1 MQHFN
6 LTLNIHR
13 KNGQDSGEA
22 KNLINYAP
30 LSRTFYLSKKID
42 RLAKSNIGRRSNQ
55 KTASFPFPFLFLK
68 VDSERL

>member
-6 LTLNIHR
+6 LTLNIHL

-30 LSRTFYLSKKID
+30 LSHTFYINKKID

-55 KTASFPFPFLFLK
+55 KTNVLPISLFI
-68 VDSERL
+68 S